1 MTLAVSP
8 ASRKPEDAP
17 SRLVML
23 DMTPS
28 EALIIAAAIGRMR
41 QRTQDQ
47 HELQA
52 LDSAILQLKLQLKVL
67 LAANQTRKAEW

>member
-1 MTLAVSP
+1 
-8 ASRKPEDAP
+8 
-17 SRLVML
+17 ML